1 MATSTQNLNDRQR
14 EFLQQ
19 PFAAVATT
27 LRADGSPHSTVV
39 WIDID
44 DEGVSFNTAAGRAKP
59 RHLADDPRLSV
70 VVVDPADQYRWVAI
84 GGTAE
89 VTTEGAD
96 DQIDR
101 LAKKYLDKD
110 EYPWRKPEEQRL
122 TVRIRP
128 EHVDSYGLD

>member
-84 GGTAE
+84 GGTAQ